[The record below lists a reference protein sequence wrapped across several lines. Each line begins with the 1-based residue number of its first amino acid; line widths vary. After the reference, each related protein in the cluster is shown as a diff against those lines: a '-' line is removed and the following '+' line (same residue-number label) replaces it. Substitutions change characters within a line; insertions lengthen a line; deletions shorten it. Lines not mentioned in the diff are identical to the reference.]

1 MLTENHSDE
10 LGKGQGEL
18 ELPRRLRRLYFM
30 SDKCFGV
37 NHALLCVIVGRHLEL
52 MKMFPLYLPLSGR
65 LEELRRSSHP
75 APGRADGIC
84 TGPSCHGE
92 SVGWL

>member
-1 MLTENHSDE
+1 MNTASLRHT
-10 LGKGQGEL
+10 GKRPGF
-18 ELPRRLRRLYFM
+18 LRQMYFI
-30 SDKCFGV
+30 SGKCSGV
-37 NHALLCVIVGRHLEL
+37 NQRLLCVRVGRHLQL

-65 LEELRRSSHP
+65 LEELQRLHP

-84 TGPSCHGE
+84 AGPSCHGE

>member
-1 MLTENHSDE
+1 M
-10 LGKGQGEL
+10 
-18 ELPRRLRRLYFM
+18 YFI
-30 SDKCFGV
+30 SDKCFSV
-37 NHALLCVIVGRHLEL
+37 NQALLYVIVGRHLEL
-52 MKMFPLYLPLSGR
+52 MKMFSLYLPLSGH
-65 LEELRRSSHP
+65 LEELWRSSHP